1 MRVLAVLK
9 MVRPKVFCVKYPEP
23 NFVHLGNSS
32 DHKHPTENHHFW
44 LELILDHM
52 VEVTLLDN
60 LRRLPLLSI
69 LSRYFL
75 APLTA
80 RVRRK
85 HVGYSRAKVQ
95 K

>member
-1 MRVLAVLK
+1 
-9 MVRPKVFCVKYPEP
+9 MVRSKVFCVKDIEP
-23 NFVHLGNSS
+23 NFVHLNNSS

-60 LRRLPLLSI
+60 LRRLPLLAI